1 MNNSKSMNRIISPAI
16 IKLNFKILSIIFV
29 FLALN
34 FETYAQSGP
43 AQIIPDFTF
52 NRFNGQ
58 PFSRKDLAKDKKIV
72 IVFFDV
78 SCDHCQNEL
87 KAISEKID
95 SFKKPEFYLVSMDNV
110 AAIQSFMKK
119 FAPKMNGRVNVTLF
133 RDLNRQFIV
142 RFRPVQYPATYV
154 YGTNLKLIRY
164 FGQNSKVADIISA
177 VNK

>member
-1 MNNSKSMNRIISPAI
+1 MNKLITASKKHCKYFVLIFSVI
-16 IKLNFKILSIIFV
+16 FLSLSTV
-29 FLALN
+29 AYSQ
-34 FETYAQSGP
+34 TGP

-58 PFSRKDLAKDKKIV
+58 PFSRKDLTVNKKMV

-78 SCDHCQNEL
+78 NCGHCQNEL
-87 KAISEKID
+87 KAISTRFD
-95 SFKKPEFYLVSMDNV
+95 DFKKAEFYLVSMDNV
-110 AAIQSFMKK
+110 ASIQAFMKK
-119 FAPKMNGRVNVTLF
+119 YAPKMQGRVNVTLL

-142 RFRPVQYPATYV
+142 RFRPVQFPATYV
-154 YGTNLKLIRY
+154 YDSKKRLIKY

>member
-1 MNNSKSMNRIISPAI
+1 MRKFLYCSLIFLGMISA
-16 IKLNFKILSIIFV
+16 
-29 FLALN
+29 
-34 FETYAQSGP
+34 TYAQSGP
-43 AQIIPDFTF
+43 AQIVPDFTF
-52 NRFNGQ
+52 NKFNGQ
-58 PFSRKDLAKDKKIV
+58 AFSRKDLAKNKKIV

-95 SFKKPEFYLVSMDNV
+95 NFKTAEFYLISMDNV

-119 FAPKMNGRVNVTLF
+119 FAPKMNGRVNVTLL

-142 RFRPVQYPATYV
+142 RFRPIQFPATYV
-154 YGTNLKLIRY
+154 YGTNLKLIKY
-164 FGQNSKVADIISA
+164 FGQNSKVADIITA